1 MKQTIV
7 IIVLLSLVDL
17 GLLYFYNE
25 ASDTLRDRNIEI
37 ENLRNTEDDLFL
49 RYSESLNLEIELR
62 NFLKNEN
69 LDSIMV
75 YDKIDSDCLLV
86 VLSHKTCWTCV
97 EPELRKVLT
106 FNKEVI
112 FICPETFKNGIMM
125 LSDRKYKILTPKS
138 YPLLDKCGLFQSV
151 YVKLENRLI
160 SFVYIPWFGV
170 DWNFMNKLVEL
181 K

>member
-69 LDSIMV
+69 
-75 YDKIDSDCLLV
+75 
-86 VLSHKTCWTCV
+86 
-97 EPELRKVLT
+97 
-106 FNKEVI
+106 
-112 FICPETFKNGIMM
+112 
-125 LSDRKYKILTPKS
+125 
-138 YPLLDKCGLFQSV
+138 
-151 YVKLENRLI
+151 
-160 SFVYIPWFGV
+160 
-170 DWNFMNKLVEL
+170 
-181 K
+181 

>member
-112 FICPETFKNGIMM
+112 FICPETFENGIMM

-151 YVKLENRLI
+151 YVKLT
-160 SFVYIPWFGV
+160 
-170 DWNFMNKLVEL
+170 
-181 K
+181 